1 MPIEIEGKRF
11 YRTNEALKLIGIS
24 KATWFRWLKE
34 KKVEDVAHKD
44 VRGWRLFTDEEVER
58 IRKYANTINILPKQE
73 TLDLKG

>member
-1 MPIEIEGKRF
+1 MPVEIEGKRF

-44 VRGWRLFTDEEVER
+44 LRGWRLFTDDEVEK
-58 IRKYANTINILPKQE
+58 IRKYANTINILPTQE
-73 TLDLKG
+73 ALNFKR

>member
-1 MPIEIEGKRF
+1 MPVEIEGKRF
-11 YRTNEALKLIGIS
+11 YRTNEALKIIGIS

-44 VRGWRLFTDEEVER
+44 IRGWRLFTEEEVER
-58 IRKYANTINILPKQE
+58 IRKYANTINILPTQE